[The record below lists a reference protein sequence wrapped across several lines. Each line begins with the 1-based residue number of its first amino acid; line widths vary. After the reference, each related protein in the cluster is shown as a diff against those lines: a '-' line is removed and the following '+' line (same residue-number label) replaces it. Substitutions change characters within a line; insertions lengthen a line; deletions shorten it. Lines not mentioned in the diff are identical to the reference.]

1 MLPGAFGAF
10 DKLPEADNLRTP
22 AFCAGQP
29 PTYPMSN
36 ETITRQPFQAEVRQL
51 LDIVINSLYTDR
63 EIFIRELVSNAADS
77 LEKLRHLRLTETAI
91 FQADQEPQIE
101 ITTDGEAGTITL
113 VDYGIGMTRE
123 ELVQNLGTI
132 AHSGTKAFL
141 QNLEAGA
148 SAAGNVIGRFGVG
161 FYSVFMVAEKVS
173 VFTHSWREEGQ
184 HLCWTS
190 DGRGG
195 YEIEEVPGQSRGCR
209 IVIQLKEEHKEFATA
224 GRLKSILERY
234 SNFVPFPILLAGERV
249 NNVEAL
255 WLKKKSEVTEDQY
268 NEFYKFI
275 AHAWDEPRYRLH
287 FSADAPLVINS
298 LLFVPKENPE
308 RYGMGQMEPG
318 VALYCRRVL
327 IDAKPRGLLPE
338 WLRFVKGVIDS
349 DDLPLNIS
357 RESMQD
363 SALVQKLGDVLTKR
377 MIKMLEA
384 DSKSEPEQYQ
394 EFFKVFSRFIKEG
407 VAVDEKHREALAK
420 LLRFESSMTEPGAL
434 TGFDE
439 YLGRAKD
446 GQKDIY
452 YLMAPSRAAIEAGP
466 YLEAFKARG
475 LEVIYF
481 FEPIDEYVV
490 SSLTEVAEKRL
501 VSASSDDLDLGDAP
515 PSEGEALNEAD
526 TASLCEWLKTTL
538 GSSVESVRA
547 GTRLV
552 NSPAVALQPDG
563 QMSPQMR
570 AMMKAMN
577 QDAGGLAKVILEI
590 NPRHTLI
597 RKLAQ
602 RDKTG
607 DELAPMIAEQIRD
620 NALIAAGLLDT
631 PTAMLARMEKVLT
644 AAL

>member
-1 MLPGAFGAF
+1 
-10 DKLPEADNLRTP
+10 
-22 AFCAGQP
+22 
-29 PTYPMSN
+29 MSN
-36 ETITRQPFQAEVRQL
+36 ETTHHQPFQAEVRQL

-63 EIFIRELVSNAADS
+63 EIFVRELVSNAADS
-77 LEKLRHLRLTETAI
+77 LEKLRHLRLTEAAV
-91 FQADQEPQIE
+91 FDGARDPQIE
-101 ITTDGEAGTITL
+101 ITTDAEAKTITIC
-113 VDYGIGMTRE
+113 DYGIGMTRE

-141 QNLEAGA
+141 QNLEPGA

-173 VFTHSWREEGQ
+173 VFTHSWREEGE

-195 YEIEEVPGQSRGCR
+195 YDIAEAPGQARGCR
-209 IVIQLKEEHKEFATA
+209 MVIQLKEEHAEFAAA
-224 GRLKSILERY
+224 GRLKTILERY
-234 SNFVPFPILLAGERV
+234 SNFVPFPILLDGERV

-255 WLKKKSEVTEDQY
+255 WLKQKSEVTDEQY
-268 NEFYKFI
+268 TEFYKFI

-298 LLFVPKENPE
+298 LLFVPRENPE
-308 RYGMGQMEPG
+308 RYGMGQTEPG

-327 IDAKPRGLLPE
+327 IDPKPRGLLPE

-377 MIKMLEA
+377 LIKMLETE
-384 DSKSEPEQYQ
+384 SKGDAEKYQ
-394 EFFKVFSRFIKEG
+394 EFYKAFSRFLKEG
-407 VAVDEKHREALAK
+407 VAVDDRHRAALCK
-420 LLRFESSMTEPGAL
+420 LLRFESSMTEPGVL

-439 YLGRAKD
+439 YLSRAKD
-446 GQKDIY
+446 GQKEIY
-452 YLMAPSRAAIEAGP
+452 YLTATSRAAIEAGP

-475 LEVIYF
+475 LEVIF
-481 FEPIDEYVV
+481 FLEPIDEYVV
-490 SSLTEVAEKRL
+490 SSLTEVGEKTL
-501 VSASSDDLDLGDAP
+501 VAASSDALDLGDAP
-515 PSEGEALNEAD
+515 PSEGESLTEAQ
-526 TASLCEWLKTTL
+526 TASLCEWLKATL
-538 GSSVESVRA
+538 GDSVESVRA

-552 NSPAVALQPDG
+552 SSPAVALQPDG
-563 QMSPQMR
+563 QLSPQMR
-570 AMMKAMN
+570 AMMKAMS
-577 QDAGGLAKVILEI
+577 QDSGAAARVILEI
-590 NPRHTLI
+590 NPRHTLM
-597 RKLAQ
+597 RKLAL
-602 RDKTG
+602 REKAG
-607 DELAPMIAEQIRD
+607 DELAPLIAEQLRD

-631 PTAMLARMEKVLT
+631 PTSMLARMEKVLA

>member
-1 MLPGAFGAF
+1 M
-10 DKLPEADNLRTP
+10 
-22 AFCAGQP
+22 
-29 PTYPMSN
+29 
-36 ETITRQPFQAEVRQL
+36 
-51 LDIVINSLYTDR
+51 
-63 EIFIRELVSNAADS
+63 SNAADS
-77 LEKLRHLRLTETAI
+77 LEKLRHLRLTESSV
-91 FQADQEPQIE
+91 FESEKDPQIE
-101 ITTDGEAGTITL
+101 ITADAEAQTLTID
-113 VDYGIGMTRE
+113 DYGIGMTRE
-123 ELVQNLGTI
+123 ELVKNLGTI

-148 SAAGNVIGRFGVG
+148 QAAGNVIGRFGVG
-161 FYSVFMVAEKVS
+161 FYSVFMVADKVE
-173 VFTHSWREEGQ
+173 VHTHSWRADAES
-184 HLCWTS
+184 LVWTS

-195 YEIEEVPGQSRGCR
+195 FDIAESPGAHRGCR
-209 IVIQLKEEHKEFATA
+209 IVIHLKDDHKEFAEK
-224 GRLKSILERY
+224 GRVKTILERY
-234 SNFVPFPILLAGERV
+234 SNFVPFPILLEGERV

-298 LLFVPKENPE
+298 LLFIPNENPE

-327 IDAKPRGLLPE
+327 IDPKPRGLLPD
-338 WLRFVKGVIDS
+338 WLRFAKGVIDS

-377 MIKMLEA
+377 LIKMLESEA
-384 DSKSEPEQYQ
+384 KSDTAKYND
-394 EFFKVFSRFIKEG
+394 FYKAFSRFLKEG
-407 VAVDEKHREALAK
+407 VAVDDRHRAALSK
-420 LLRFESSMTEPGAL
+420 LLRFESSFTEPGVL

-439 YLGRAKD
+439 YVSRAKD

-452 YLMAPSRAAIEAGP
+452 YLVAPSRSAIEAGP

-475 LEVIYF
+475 LEVIYL

-490 SSLTEVAEKRL
+490 SSLHEVDDKRL
-501 VSASSDDLDLGDAP
+501 VSAASDDLDLGDAP
-515 PSEGEALNEAD
+515 PTEGESLTEAQ
-526 TASLCEWLKTTL
+526 TTEVCEWLKTTL
-538 GSSVESVRA
+538 GDTVESVRA
-547 GTRLV
+547 GSRLV
-552 NSPAVALQPDG
+552 SSPAVALQPDG

-577 QDAGGLAKVILEI
+577 QDSGGNAKVILEI
-590 NPRHTLI
+590 NPRHPLI
-597 RKLAQ
+597 RKLAL
-602 RDKTG
+602 REKKN
-607 DELAPMIAEQIRD
+607 DELAPLIAEQVRD

>member
-1 MLPGAFGAF
+1 
-10 DKLPEADNLRTP
+10 
-22 AFCAGQP
+22 
-29 PTYPMSN
+29 MST
-36 ETITRQPFQAEVRQL
+36 ETVTHQPFQAEVRQL

-77 LEKLRHLRLTETAI
+77 LEKLRHLRLTESSV
-91 FQADQEPQIE
+91 FESEKEPQIE
-101 ITTDGEAGTITL
+101 ITADAEGKTLTIE
-113 VDYGIGMTRE
+113 DYGIGMTRE
-123 ELVQNLGTI
+123 ELIKNLGTI

-148 SAAGNVIGRFGVG
+148 QAAGNVIGRFGVG
-161 FYSVFMVAEKVS
+161 FYSVFMVADKVE
-173 VFTHSWREEGQ
+173 VYTHSWRPDAES
-184 HLCWTS
+184 LVWTS

-195 YEIEEVPGQSRGCR
+195 FDIAESPGAHRGAR
-209 IVIQLKEEHKEFATA
+209 IVIHLKEEHKEFAEK
-224 GRLKSILERY
+224 GRIKTILERY
-234 SNFVPFPILLAGERV
+234 SNFVPFPILLEGERV

-255 WLKKKSEVTEDQY
+255 WLKKKSEVTDEQY

-275 AHAWDEPRYRLH
+275 GHAWDEPRYRLH

-298 LLFVPKENPE
+298 LLFIPNENPE

-327 IDAKPRGLLPE
+327 IDPKPRGLLPE
-338 WLRFVKGVIDS
+338 WLRFAKGVIDS

-377 MIKMLEA
+377 LIKMLESEA
-384 DSKSEPEQYQ
+384 KSDVEKYND
-394 EFFKVFSRFIKEG
+394 FYKAFSRFLKEG
-407 VAVDEKHREALAK
+407 VAVDHKHRDALSK
-420 LLRFESSMTEPGAL
+420 LLRFESSFTEPGVL

-439 YLGRAKD
+439 YLSRAKD

-452 YLMAPSRAAIEAGP
+452 YLIAPSRAAVEAGP

-515 PSEGEALNEAD
+515 PTEGE
-526 TASLCEWLKTTL
+526 SLTEEQTKEVCEWLKTTL
-538 GSSVESVRA
+538 GDSVESVRA
-547 GTRLV
+547 GSRLV
-552 NSPAVALQPDG
+552 SSPAVALQPEG
-563 QMSPQMR
+563 QLSPQMR

-577 QDAGGLAKVILEI
+577 QDAGGAAKVILEI
-590 NPRHTLI
+590 NPRHALI
-597 RKLAQ
+597 RKLAL
-602 RDKTG
+602 RNKAN
-607 DELAPMIAEQIRD
+607 DELAPLIAEQVRD

>member
-1 MLPGAFGAF
+1 
-10 DKLPEADNLRTP
+10 
-22 AFCAGQP
+22 
-29 PTYPMSN
+29 MST
-36 ETITRQPFQAEVRQL
+36 ETTHHQPFQAEVRQL

-63 EIFIRELVSNAADS
+63 DIFVRELVSNAADS
-77 LEKLRHLRLTETAI
+77 LEKLRHLRLTETDL
-91 FQADQEPQIE
+91 FQVEREPQIE
-101 ITTDGEAGTITL
+101 ITTDSEAKTITI

-173 VFTHSWREEGQ
+173 VFTHSWREDGE

-195 YEIEEVPGQSRGCR
+195 YTIEEAPGQARGCR
-209 IVIQLKEEHKEFATA
+209 MVIQLKEEHAEFAAA
-224 GRLKSILERY
+224 GRLKTILERY
-234 SNFVPFPILLAGERV
+234 SNFVPFPILLDGERV

-255 WLKKKSEVTEDQY
+255 WLKQKSEVNDEQY
-268 NEFYKFI
+268 TEFYKFI

-287 FSADAPLVINS
+287 FSADAPLVINA
-298 LLFVPKENPE
+298 LLFVPRENPE
-308 RYGMGQMEPG
+308 RYGMGQTEPG

-327 IDAKPRGLLPE
+327 IDPKPRGLLPE

-377 MIKMLEA
+377 LIKMLETE
-384 DSKSEPEQYQ
+384 SKGDAEKYQ
-394 EFFKVFSRFIKEG
+394 EFYKAFSRFLKEG
-407 VAVDEKHREALAK
+407 VAVDDRHRDALCK
-420 LLRFESSMTEPGAL
+420 LLRFESSMTEPGVL

-439 YLGRAKD
+439 YLSRAKE
-446 GQKDIY
+446 GQKEIY
-452 YLMAPSRAAIEAGP
+452 YLTATSRAAIEAGP
-466 YLEAFKARG
+466 YVEAFKARG
-475 LEVIYF
+475 LEVIF
-481 FEPIDEYVV
+481 FLEPIDEYVV
-490 SSLTEVAEKRL
+490 SSLTEVGEKRL
-501 VSASSDDLDLGDAP
+501 VAASSDALDLGDAP
-515 PSEGEALNEAD
+515 PSEGESLSEAQ
-526 TASLCEWLKTTL
+526 TASLCEWLKETL
-538 GSSVESVRA
+538 GDSVESVRA

-552 NSPAVALQPDG
+552 SSPAVALQPDG
-563 QMSPQMR
+563 QLSPQMR
-570 AMMKAMN
+570 AMMKAMS
-577 QDAGGLAKVILEI
+577 QDAGNAARVILEI

-597 RKLAQ
+597 RKLAL
-602 RDKTG
+602 REKGG
-607 DELAPMIAEQIRD
+607 DELAPLVAEQLRD

-631 PTAMLARMEKVLT
+631 PTAMLARMEKVLA

>member
-1 MLPGAFGAF
+1 
-10 DKLPEADNLRTP
+10 
-22 AFCAGQP
+22 
-29 PTYPMSN
+29 MSN

-77 LEKLRHLRLTETAI
+77 LEKLRHLRLTESGI
-91 FQADQEPQIE
+91 FQAQQEPSIE
-101 ITTDGEAGTITL
+101 IITNEEARTITL
-113 VDYGIGMTRE
+113 TDYGIGMTRD

-148 SAAGNVIGRFGVG
+148 QAAGNVIGRFGVG

-173 VFTHSWREEGQ
+173 VFTHSWQEDAE

-190 DGRGG
+190 DGMGG
-195 YEIEEVPGQSRGCR
+195 YGIEEVPGQSRGCR
-209 IVIQLKEEHKEFATA
+209 IVIQLKEEHAEYATE
-224 GRLKSILERY
+224 GRIKAILERY
-234 SNFVPFPILLAGERV
+234 SNFVPFPILLDGERI

-255 WLKKKSEVTEDQY
+255 WLKQKSEVSDEQY

-287 FSADAPLVINS
+287 FRADAPLVINS
-298 LLFVPKENPE
+298 LLFIPKENQE

-327 IDAKPRGLLPE
+327 IDPKPRGLLPE

-384 DSKSEPEQYQ
+384 ESKNEPEKYHD
-394 EFFKVFSRFIKEG
+394 FYKAFSRFLKEG
-407 VAVDEKHREALAK
+407 VAVDDKHRESLAK
-420 LLRFESSMTEPGAL
+420 LLRFESSMTEAGVL

-439 YLGRAKD
+439 YLSRTKD

-452 YLMAPSRAAIEAGP
+452 YLVAPSRSAIEAGP

-475 LEVIYF
+475 LEVIFF

-501 VSASSDDLDLGDAP
+501 VSASSDDLELGDAP
-515 PSEGEALNEAD
+515 PTEGTALSEAE
-526 TASLCEWLKTTL
+526 TTTFCEWLKTTL
-538 GSSVESVRA
+538 GNSVESVRA
-547 GTRLV
+547 GSRLV

-563 QMSPQMR
+563 QVSPQMR
-570 AMMKAMN
+570 AMMKAMH
-577 QDAGGLAKVILEI
+577 QDSGGMAKVILEI
-590 NPRHTLI
+590 NPRHILI
-597 RKLAQ
+597 QKLAH
-602 RDKTG
+602 RNKTG
-607 DELAPMIAEQIRD
+607 DELSTMVAEQIRD

-631 PTAMLARMEKVLT
+631 PTAMLGRMEKVLT

>member
-1 MLPGAFGAF
+1 
-10 DKLPEADNLRTP
+10 
-22 AFCAGQP
+22 
-29 PTYPMSN
+29 MSN

-77 LEKLRHLRLTETAI
+77 LEKLRHLRLTESGI
-91 FQADQEPQIE
+91 FQAQQEPSIE
-101 ITTDGEAGTITL
+101 IITNEEARTITL
-113 VDYGIGMTRE
+113 TDYGIGMTRD

-148 SAAGNVIGRFGVG
+148 QAAGNVIGRFGVG

-173 VFTHSWREEGQ
+173 VFTHSWQEDAE

-190 DGRGG
+190 DGMGG
-195 YEIEEVPGQSRGCR
+195 YGIEEVPGQSRGCR
-209 IVIQLKEEHKEFATA
+209 IVIQLKEEHAEYATK
-224 GRLKSILERY
+224 GRIKTILERY
-234 SNFVPFPILLAGERV
+234 SNFVPFPILLDGERI

-255 WLKKKSEVTEDQY
+255 WLKQKSEVSGEQY

-287 FSADAPLVINS
+287 FRADAPLVINS
-298 LLFVPKENPE
+298 LLFIPKENQE

-327 IDAKPRGLLPE
+327 IDPKPRGLLPE

-384 DSKSEPEQYQ
+384 ESKNEPEKYHD
-394 EFFKVFSRFIKEG
+394 FYKAFSRFLKEG
-407 VAVDEKHREALAK
+407 VAVDDKHRESLAK
-420 LLRFESSMTEPGAL
+420 LLRFESSMTEAGVL

-439 YLGRAKD
+439 YLSRTKD

-452 YLMAPSRAAIEAGP
+452 YLVAPSRSAIEAGP

-475 LEVIYF
+475 LEVIFF

-501 VSASSDDLDLGDAP
+501 VSASSDDLELGDAP
-515 PSEGEALNEAD
+515 PTEGTALSEAE
-526 TASLCEWLKTTL
+526 TTTFCEWLKTTL
-538 GSSVESVRA
+538 GNSVESVRA
-547 GTRLV
+547 GSRLV

-563 QMSPQMR
+563 QVSPQMR

-577 QDAGGLAKVILEI
+577 QDSGGMAKVILEI
-590 NPRHTLI
+590 NPRHILI
-597 RKLAQ
+597 QKLAH
-602 RDKTG
+602 RNKTG
-607 DELAPMIAEQIRD
+607 DELSTMVAEQIRD

-631 PTAMLARMEKVLT
+631 PTAMLGRMEKVLT

>member
-1 MLPGAFGAF
+1 
-10 DKLPEADNLRTP
+10 
-22 AFCAGQP
+22 
-29 PTYPMSN
+29 MSN

-77 LEKLRHLRLTETAI
+77 LEKLRHLRLTESGI
-91 FQADQEPQIE
+91 FQAEQEPSIE
-101 ITTDGEAGTITL
+101 IITDEEARTITL
-113 VDYGIGMTRE
+113 TDYGIGMTRD

-148 SAAGNVIGRFGVG
+148 QAAGNVIGRFGVG

-173 VFTHSWREEGQ
+173 VFTHSWQEDAE

-190 DGRGG
+190 DGMGG
-195 YEIEEVPGQSRGCR
+195 YGIEEVPGQSRGCR
-209 IVIQLKEEHKEFATA
+209 IVIHLKEEHAEYATG
-224 GRLKSILERY
+224 GRIKTILERY
-234 SNFVPFPILLAGERV
+234 SNFVPFPILLDGERV

-255 WLKKKSEVTEDQY
+255 WLKQKSEVSDEQY

-287 FSADAPLVINS
+287 FRADAPLVINS
-298 LLFVPKENPE
+298 LLFIPKENQE

-327 IDAKPRGLLPE
+327 IDPKPRGLLPE

-384 DSKSEPEQYQ
+384 ESKNEPEKYHD
-394 EFFKVFSRFIKEG
+394 FYKAFSRFLKEG
-407 VAVDEKHREALAK
+407 VAVDDKHRESLAK
-420 LLRFESSMTEPGAL
+420 LLRFESSMTEAGVL

-439 YLGRAKD
+439 YLSRTKD

-452 YLMAPSRAAIEAGP
+452 YLVAPSRSAIEAGP

-475 LEVIYF
+475 LEVIFF

-501 VSASSDDLDLGDAP
+501 VSASSDDLELGDAP
-515 PSEGEALNEAD
+515 PTEGTALSEAE
-526 TASLCEWLKTTL
+526 TTTFCEWLKTTL
-538 GSSVESVRA
+538 GNSVESVRA

-577 QDAGGLAKVILEI
+577 QDSGGMAKVILEI
-590 NPRHTLI
+590 NPRHILI
-597 RKLAQ
+597 QKLAH
-602 RDKTG
+602 RNKTG
-607 DELAPMIAEQIRD
+607 DELSTLVAEQIRD

-631 PTAMLARMEKVLT
+631 PTAMLGRMEKVLT

>member
-1 MLPGAFGAF
+1 
-10 DKLPEADNLRTP
+10 
-22 AFCAGQP
+22 
-29 PTYPMSN
+29 MSN
-36 ETITRQPFQAEVRQL
+36 ESTHHQPFQAEVRQL

-63 EIFIRELVSNAADS
+63 EIFVRELVSNAADS
-77 LEKLRHLRLTETAI
+77 LEKLRHLRLTEQAI
-91 FQADQEPQIE
+91 YDAGREPQIE
-101 ITTDGEAGTITL
+101 ITADAESKTITL
-113 VDYGIGMTRE
+113 CDYGIGMTRE

-173 VFTHSWREEGQ
+173 VFTHSWREEGE

-195 YEIEEVPGQSRGCR
+195 YDIEVVPGQARGCR
-209 IVIQLKEEHKEFATA
+209 IVIQLKEEHAEFATA
-224 GRLKSILERY
+224 GRLKTVLERY
-234 SNFVPFPILLAGERV
+234 SNFVPFPILLDGERV

-255 WLKKKSEVTEDQY
+255 WLKQKSEVTDEQY
-268 NEFYKFI
+268 TEFYKFI

-298 LLFVPKENPE
+298 LLFVPRENPE
-308 RYGMGQMEPG
+308 RYGMGQTEPG

-327 IDAKPRGLLPE
+327 IDPKPRGLLPE

-377 MIKMLEA
+377 LIKMLETESKA
-384 DSKSEPEQYQ
+384 DAEKYQ
-394 EFFKVFSRFIKEG
+394 EFYKAFSRFLKEG
-407 VAVDEKHREALAK
+407 VAVDDRHRAALCK
-420 LLRFESSMTEPGAL
+420 LLRFESSMTEPGVL

-439 YLGRAKD
+439 YLSRAKD

-452 YLMAPSRAAIEAGP
+452 YLTATSRAAIEAGP

-475 LEVIYF
+475 LEVIF
-481 FEPIDEYVV
+481 FLEPIDEYVV
-490 SSLTEVAEKRL
+490 SSLTEVGEKSL
-501 VSASSDDLDLGDAP
+501 VAASSDALDLGDAP
-515 PSEGEALNEAD
+515 PSEGESLTEAQ
-526 TASLCEWLKTTL
+526 TAALCEWLKATL
-538 GSSVESVRA
+538 GDTVESVRA

-552 NSPAVALQPDG
+552 SSPAVALQPDG
-563 QMSPQMR
+563 QLSPQMR
-570 AMMKAMN
+570 AMMKAMS
-577 QDAGGLAKVILEI
+577 QDSGAAARVILEI
-590 NPRHTLI
+590 NPRHSLM
-597 RKLAQ
+597 RKLAL
-602 RDKTG
+602 REKTG
-607 DELAPMIAEQIRD
+607 DELAPLIAEQLRD

-631 PTAMLARMEKVLT
+631 PTSMLARMEKVLA

>member
-1 MLPGAFGAF
+1 MS
-10 DKLPEADNLRTP
+10 AD
-22 AFCAGQP
+22 
-29 PTYPMSN
+29 S
-36 ETITRQPFQAEVRQL
+36 ITRQPFQAEVRQL

-63 EIFIRELVSNAADS
+63 EIFVRELVSNAADS
-77 LEKLRHLRLTETAI
+77 LEKLRHLRLTETSI
-91 FQADQEPQIE
+91 FQPEQEPRIE
-101 ITTDGEAGTITL
+101 ITTDAEAKTITI
-113 VDYGIGMTRE
+113 VDYGIGMTRD

-148 SAAGNVIGRFGVG
+148 QAAGNVIGRFGVG
-161 FYSVFMVAEKVS
+161 FYSVFMVADKVS
-173 VFTHSWREEGQ
+173 VFTHSWPEEAE

-195 YEIEEVPGQSRGCR
+195 YEIEAVPGQSRGCR
-209 IVIQLKEEHKEFATA
+209 MVIHLKDEHAEFATP
-224 GRLKSILERY
+224 GRIKTVLERY
-234 SNFVPFPILLAGERV
+234 SNFVPFPILLDGERV

-255 WLKKKSEVTEDQY
+255 WLKKKTDVTDEQY

-287 FSADAPLVINS
+287 FSVDAPLVINS
-298 LLFVPKENPE
+298 LLFVPRENPE

-327 IDAKPRGLLPE
+327 IDPKPRGLLPD

-377 MIKMLEA
+377 LIKMLETE
-384 DSKSEPEQYQ
+384 SKSDAEKYHD
-394 EFFKVFSRFIKEG
+394 FYKTFSRFIKEG
-407 VAVDEKHREALAK
+407 VAVDDKHRDALAK
-420 LLRFESSMTEPGAL
+420 LLRFESSMTEPSGL

-439 YLGRAKD
+439 YLGRSKD

-452 YLMAPSRAAIEAGP
+452 YLVAPSRSAIEAGP

-481 FEPIDEYVV
+481 YEPIDEYVV
-490 SSLTEVAEKRL
+490 SSLTEVAGKRL

-515 PSEGEALNEAD
+515 PAEGEALSEED
-526 TASLCEWLKTTL
+526 TTALCEWLKTTL
-538 GSSVESVRA
+538 GSSVEGVRA

-552 NSPAVALQPDG
+552 SSPAVALQPDG

-590 NPRHTLI
+590 NPRHPLI
-597 RKLAQ
+597 RKLAH

-620 NALIAAGLLDT
+620 NALIGAGLLDT

>member
-1 MLPGAFGAF
+1 
-10 DKLPEADNLRTP
+10 
-22 AFCAGQP
+22 
-29 PTYPMSN
+29 MSN

-77 LEKLRHLRLTETAI
+77 LEKLRHLRLTESGI
-91 FQADQEPQIE
+91 FQAQQEPSIE
-101 ITTDGEAGTITL
+101 IITNEEARTITL
-113 VDYGIGMTRE
+113 TDYGIGMTRD

-148 SAAGNVIGRFGVG
+148 QAAGNVIGRFGVG

-173 VFTHSWREEGQ
+173 VFTHSWQEDAE

-190 DGRGG
+190 DGMGG
-195 YEIEEVPGQSRGCR
+195 YGIEEVPGQSRGCR
-209 IVIQLKEEHKEFATA
+209 IVIQLKEEHAEYATK
-224 GRLKSILERY
+224 GRIKTILERY
-234 SNFVPFPILLAGERV
+234 SNFVPFPILLDGERI

-255 WLKKKSEVTEDQY
+255 WLKQKSEVSDEQY

-287 FSADAPLVINS
+287 FRADAPLVINS
-298 LLFVPKENPE
+298 LLFIPKENQE

-327 IDAKPRGLLPE
+327 IDPKPRGLLPE

-384 DSKSEPEQYQ
+384 ESKNEPEKYHD
-394 EFFKVFSRFIKEG
+394 FYKAFSRFLKEG
-407 VAVDEKHREALAK
+407 VAVDDKHRESLAK
-420 LLRFESSMTEPGAL
+420 LLRFESSMTEAGVL

-439 YLGRAKD
+439 YLSRTKD

-452 YLMAPSRAAIEAGP
+452 YLVAPSRSAIEAGP

-475 LEVIYF
+475 LEVIFF

-501 VSASSDDLDLGDAP
+501 VSASSDDLELGDAP
-515 PSEGEALNEAD
+515 PTEGTALSEAE
-526 TASLCEWLKTTL
+526 TTTFCEWLKTTL
-538 GSSVESVRA
+538 GNSVESVRA

-563 QMSPQMR
+563 QISPQMR

-577 QDAGGLAKVILEI
+577 QDSGGMAKVILEI
-590 NPRHTLI
+590 NPRHILI
-597 RKLAQ
+597 QKLAH
-602 RDKTG
+602 RNKTG
-607 DELAPMIAEQIRD
+607 DELSTMVAEQIRD

-631 PTAMLARMEKVLT
+631 PTAMLGRMEKVLT

>member
-1 MLPGAFGAF
+1 
-10 DKLPEADNLRTP
+10 
-22 AFCAGQP
+22 
-29 PTYPMSN
+29 MST
-36 ETITRQPFQAEVRQL
+36 ETVTRQPFQAEVRQL

-77 LEKLRHLRLTETAI
+77 LEKLRHLRLTEPDI
-91 FQADQEPQIE
+91 FQPGEEPRIE
-101 ITTDGEAGTITL
+101 ITTDGEAKTITL
-113 VDYGIGMTRE
+113 TDYGIGMTRD

-148 SAAGNVIGRFGVG
+148 TAAGNVIGRFGVG
-161 FYSVFMVAEKVS
+161 FYSVFMVADNVK
-173 VFTHSWREEGQ
+173 VFTHSWRTEAE

-195 YEIEEVPGQSRGCR
+195 YEIDEVPGQARGCR
-209 IVIQLKEEHKEFATA
+209 IVIQLKEEHAEFASA
-224 GRLKSILERY
+224 GRLKTILERY
-234 SNFVPFPILLAGERV
+234 SNFVPFPILLDGERV
-249 NNVEAL
+249 NHVEAL
-255 WLKKKSEVTEDQY
+255 WLKQKSEVSDEQY

-287 FSADAPLVINS
+287 FSVDAPLVINS
-298 LLFVPKENPE
+298 LLFIPRENPE
-308 RYGMGQMEPG
+308 RYGMGQTEPG

-327 IDAKPRGLLPE
+327 IDPKPRGLLPD

-363 SALVQKLGDVLTKR
+363 SALVHKLGDVLTKR
-377 MIKMLEA
+377 LIKMLEA
-384 DSKSEPEQYQ
+384 ESKSDPEKYQ
-394 EFFKVFSRFIKEG
+394 DFYKAFSRFLKEG
-407 VAVDEKHREALAK
+407 VAVDDKHRDALAK
-420 LLRFESSMTEPGAL
+420 LLRFESSMTEPGVL

-439 YLGRAKD
+439 YLSRAKD

-452 YLMAPSRAAIEAGP
+452 YLVAPSRSAIEAGP

-481 FEPIDEYVV
+481 FEPIDEYVT

-501 VSASSDDLDLGDAP
+501 ISASSDDLELGDAP
-515 PSEGEALNEAD
+515 PAEGEALSEAQ
-526 TASLCEWLKTTL
+526 TAELCEWMKTTL
-538 GSSVESVRA
+538 GSTVESVRA
-547 GTRLV
+547 GTRLIS
-552 NSPAVALQPDG
+552 SPAAALQPDG

-570 AMMKAMN
+570 AMMKAIN
-577 QDAGGLAKVILEI
+577 QDSGGAAKVILEI

-597 RKLAQ
+597 RKLAL

-607 DELAPMIAEQIRD
+607 DELSPLIAEQLRD

-631 PTAMLARMEKVLT
+631 PTAMLARMEKVLA

>member
-1 MLPGAFGAF
+1 
-10 DKLPEADNLRTP
+10 
-22 AFCAGQP
+22 
-29 PTYPMSN
+29 MSN

-77 LEKLRHLRLTETAI
+77 LEKLRHLRLTESGI
-91 FQADQEPQIE
+91 FQAEQEPSIE
-101 ITTDGEAGTITL
+101 IITDEKARTITL
-113 VDYGIGMTRE
+113 TDYGIGMTRD

-148 SAAGNVIGRFGVG
+148 QAAGNVIGRFGVG

-173 VFTHSWREEGQ
+173 VFTHSWQEDAE

-190 DGRGG
+190 DGMGG
-195 YEIEEVPGQSRGCR
+195 YGIEEVPGQSRGCR
-209 IVIQLKEEHKEFATA
+209 IVIQLKEEHAEYATE
-224 GRLKSILERY
+224 GRIKTILERY
-234 SNFVPFPILLAGERV
+234 SNFVPFPILLDGERV

-255 WLKKKSEVTEDQY
+255 WLKQKSEVSDEQY

-287 FSADAPLVINS
+287 FRADAPLVINS
-298 LLFVPKENPE
+298 LLFIPKENQE
-308 RYGMGQMEPG
+308 RYGMGLMEPG

-327 IDAKPRGLLPE
+327 IDPKPRGLLPE

-384 DSKSEPEQYQ
+384 ESKNEPEKYHD
-394 EFFKVFSRFIKEG
+394 FYKAFSRFLKEG
-407 VAVDEKHREALAK
+407 VAVDDKHRESLAK
-420 LLRFESSMTEPGAL
+420 LLRFESSMTEAGVL

-439 YLGRAKD
+439 YLSRTKD

-452 YLMAPSRAAIEAGP
+452 YLVAPSRSAIEAGP

-475 LEVIYF
+475 LEVIFF

-501 VSASSDDLDLGDAP
+501 VSASSDDLELGDAP
-515 PSEGEALNEAD
+515 PTEGTALSEAE
-526 TASLCEWLKTTL
+526 TTTFCEWLKTTL
-538 GSSVESVRA
+538 GNSVESVRA
-547 GTRLV
+547 GSRLV

-563 QMSPQMR
+563 QVSPQMR

-577 QDAGGLAKVILEI
+577 QDSGGMTKVILEI
-590 NPRHTLI
+590 NPRHILI
-597 RKLAQ
+597 QKLAH
-602 RDKTG
+602 RNKTG
-607 DELAPMIAEQIRD
+607 DELSTMVAEQIRD

-631 PTAMLARMEKVLT
+631 PTAMLGRMEKLLT

>member
-1 MLPGAFGAF
+1 
-10 DKLPEADNLRTP
+10 
-22 AFCAGQP
+22 
-29 PTYPMSN
+29 MSN
-36 ETITRQPFQAEVRQL
+36 ETVTKQPFQAEVRQL
-51 LDIVINSLYTDR
+51 LDIVINSLYTER
-63 EIFIRELVSNAADS
+63 EIFVRELVSNAADS
-77 LEKLRHLRLTETAI
+77 LEKLRHLRLTESAI
-91 FQADQEPQIE
+91 FQPEEEPRIE
-101 ITTDGEAGTITL
+101 ITTDDGEKTITIT
-113 VDYGIGMTRE
+113 DYGIGMTRD
-123 ELVQNLGTI
+123 ELIQNLGTI

-141 QNLEAGA
+141 HNLEAGA
-148 SAAGNVIGRFGVG
+148 EAAGNVIGRFGVG
-161 FYSVFMVAEKVS
+161 FYSVFMVADNVR
-173 VFTHSWREEGQ
+173 VFTHSWREEAE

-195 YEIEEVPGQSRGCR
+195 YEIEEVAGQARGCR
-209 IVIQLKEEHKEFATA
+209 MVIHLKEEHAEFAA
-224 GRLKSILERY
+224 KGRLKTILERY
-234 SNFVPFPILLAGERV
+234 SNFVPFPILLDGERV

-255 WLKKKSEVTEDQY
+255 WLKKKSEVTDEQY

-298 LLFVPKENPE
+298 LLFVPRENPE

-327 IDAKPRGLLPE
+327 IDPKPRGLLPE
-338 WLRFVKGVIDS
+338 WLRFAKGVIDS

-377 MIKMLEA
+377 LIKTLETE
-384 DSKSEPEQYQ
+384 SKEDVEKYND
-394 EFFKVFSRFIKEG
+394 FYKAFSRFLKEG
-407 VAVDEKHREALAK
+407 VAVDHKHRDALAK
-420 LLRFESSMTEPGAL
+420 LLRFESSMTEPGVL
-434 TGFDE
+434 TGFDD
-439 YLGRAKD
+439 YLARAKEA
-446 GQKDIY
+446 QKEIY
-452 YLMAPSRAAIEAGP
+452 YLIAPSREAIEAGP
-466 YLEAFKARG
+466 YLEAFRARG
-475 LEVIYF
+475 LEVIYC

-490 SSLTEVAEKRL
+490 SALTEVGEKRL
-501 VSASSDDLDLGDAP
+501 VAASSDDLELGDAP
-515 PSEGEALNEAD
+515 PAEGEALGEAE
-526 TASLCEWLKTTL
+526 TAALCEWLKATL
-538 GSSVESVRA
+538 GDSVESVRA

-552 NSPAVALQPDG
+552 SSPAVALQPDG

-577 QDAGGLAKVILEI
+577 QDAGSLAKVVLEI

-597 RKLAQ
+597 RKLAH
-602 RDKTG
+602 RDKAG

>member
-1 MLPGAFGAF
+1 
-10 DKLPEADNLRTP
+10 
-22 AFCAGQP
+22 
-29 PTYPMSN
+29 MSN

-77 LEKLRHLRLTETAI
+77 LEKLRHLRLTESGI
-91 FQADQEPQIE
+91 FQAQQEPSIE
-101 ITTDGEAGTITL
+101 IITNEEARTITL
-113 VDYGIGMTRE
+113 TDYGIGMTRD

-148 SAAGNVIGRFGVG
+148 QAAGNVIGRFGVG

-173 VFTHSWREEGQ
+173 VFTHSWQEDAE

-190 DGRGG
+190 DGMGG
-195 YEIEEVPGQSRGCR
+195 YGIGEVPGQSRGCR
-209 IVIQLKEEHKEFATA
+209 IVIQLKEEHAEYATK
-224 GRLKSILERY
+224 GRIKTILERY
-234 SNFVPFPILLAGERV
+234 SNFVPFPILLDGERI

-255 WLKKKSEVTEDQY
+255 WLKQKSEVSDEQY

-287 FSADAPLVINS
+287 FRADAPLVINS
-298 LLFVPKENPE
+298 LLFIPKENQE

-327 IDAKPRGLLPE
+327 IDPKPRGLLPE

-384 DSKSEPEQYQ
+384 ESKNEAEKYHD
-394 EFFKVFSRFIKEG
+394 FYKAFSRFIKEG
-407 VAVDEKHREALAK
+407 VAVDDKHRDALAK
-420 LLRFESSMTEPGAL
+420 LLRFESSMTEAGVL

-439 YLGRAKD
+439 YLSRTKD

-452 YLMAPSRAAIEAGP
+452 YLVAPSRSAIEAGP

-475 LEVIYF
+475 LEVIFF

-501 VSASSDDLDLGDAP
+501 VSASSDDLELGDAP
-515 PSEGEALNEAD
+515 PTEGTALSEAE
-526 TASLCEWLKTTL
+526 TTTFCEWLKTTL
-538 GSSVESVRA
+538 GNSVESVRA
-547 GTRLV
+547 GSRLV

-563 QMSPQMR
+563 QVSPQMR

-577 QDAGGLAKVILEI
+577 QDSGGMAKVILEI
-590 NPRHTLI
+590 NPRHILI
-597 RKLAQ
+597 QKLAH
-602 RDKTG
+602 RNKTG
-607 DELAPMIAEQIRD
+607 DELSTMVAEQIRD

-631 PTAMLARMEKVLT
+631 PTAMLGRMEKVLT

>member
-1 MLPGAFGAF
+1 
-10 DKLPEADNLRTP
+10 
-22 AFCAGQP
+22 
-29 PTYPMSN
+29 MSN

-77 LEKLRHLRLTETAI
+77 LEKLRHLRLTESGI
-91 FQADQEPQIE
+91 FQAQQEPSIE
-101 ITTDGEAGTITL
+101 IITNEEARTITL
-113 VDYGIGMTRE
+113 TDYGIGMTRD

-148 SAAGNVIGRFGVG
+148 QAAGNVIGRFGVG

-173 VFTHSWREEGQ
+173 VFTHSWQEDAE

-190 DGRGG
+190 DGMGG
-195 YEIEEVPGQSRGCR
+195 YGIEEVPGQSRGCR
-209 IVIQLKEEHKEFATA
+209 IVIQLKEEHAEYATK
-224 GRLKSILERY
+224 GRIKTILERY
-234 SNFVPFPILLAGERV
+234 SNFVPFPILLDGERI

-255 WLKKKSEVTEDQY
+255 WLKQKSEVSGEQY

-287 FSADAPLVINS
+287 FRADAPLVINS
-298 LLFVPKENPE
+298 LLFIPKENQE

-327 IDAKPRGLLPE
+327 IDPKPRGLLPE

-384 DSKSEPEQYQ
+384 ESKNEPEKYHD
-394 EFFKVFSRFIKEG
+394 FYKAFSRFLKEG
-407 VAVDEKHREALAK
+407 VAVDDKHRESLAK
-420 LLRFESSMTEPGAL
+420 LLRFESSMTEAGVL

-439 YLGRAKD
+439 YLSRTKD

-452 YLMAPSRAAIEAGP
+452 YLVAPSRSAIEAGP

-475 LEVIYF
+475 LEVIFF

-501 VSASSDDLDLGDAP
+501 VSASSDDLELGDAP
-515 PSEGEALNEAD
+515 PTEGTALSEAE
-526 TASLCEWLKTTL
+526 TTTFCEWLKTTL
-538 GSSVESVRA
+538 GNSVESVRA
-547 GTRLV
+547 GSRLV

-563 QMSPQMR
+563 QVSPQMR

-577 QDAGGLAKVILEI
+577 QDSGGMTKVILEI
-590 NPRHTLI
+590 NPRHILI
-597 RKLAQ
+597 QKLAH
-602 RDKTG
+602 RNKTG
-607 DELAPMIAEQIRD
+607 DELSTMVAEQIRD

-631 PTAMLARMEKVLT
+631 PTAMLGRMEKVLT

>member
-1 MLPGAFGAF
+1 MS
-10 DKLPEADNLRTP
+10 AD
-22 AFCAGQP
+22 
-29 PTYPMSN
+29 S
-36 ETITRQPFQAEVRQL
+36 ITRQPFQAEVRQL

-63 EIFIRELVSNAADS
+63 EIFVRELVSNAADS
-77 LEKLRHLRLTETAI
+77 LEKLRHLRLTETSI
-91 FQADQEPQIE
+91 FQPEQEPRIE
-101 ITTDGEAGTITL
+101 ITTDAEAKTITIL
-113 VDYGIGMTRE
+113 DYGIGMTRD

-148 SAAGNVIGRFGVG
+148 QAAGNVIGRFGVG
-161 FYSVFMVAEKVS
+161 FYSVFMVADKVS
-173 VFTHSWREEGQ
+173 VFTHSWPEEAE

-195 YEIEEVPGQSRGCR
+195 YEIEAVPGQSRGCR
-209 IVIQLKEEHKEFATA
+209 MVIHLKDEHAEFATP
-224 GRLKSILERY
+224 GRIKTVLERY
-234 SNFVPFPILLAGERV
+234 SNFVPFPILLDGERV

-255 WLKKKSEVTEDQY
+255 WLKKKTDVTDEQY

-298 LLFVPKENPE
+298 LLFVPRENPE

-327 IDAKPRGLLPE
+327 IDPKPRGLLPD

-377 MIKMLEA
+377 LIKMLETESRSDA
-384 DSKSEPEQYQ
+384 EKYHDFYKT
-394 EFFKVFSRFIKEG
+394 FSRFIKEG
-407 VAVDEKHREALAK
+407 VAVDDKHRDALAK
-420 LLRFESSMTEPGAL
+420 LLRFESSMTEPSVL
-434 TGFDE
+434 TGFDD
-439 YLGRAKD
+439 YLSRSKD

-452 YLMAPSRAAIEAGP
+452 YLVAPSRSAIEAGP

-481 FEPIDEYVV
+481 YEPIDEYVV
-490 SSLTEVAEKRL
+490 SSLTEVAGKRL

-515 PSEGEALNEAD
+515 PAEGEALSDED
-526 TASLCEWLKTTL
+526 TTALCEWLKTTL
-538 GSSVESVRA
+538 GSSVEGVRA

-552 NSPAVALQPDG
+552 SSPAVALQPDG

-590 NPRHTLI
+590 NPRHPLI
-597 RKLAQ
+597 RKLAH

-620 NALIAAGLLDT
+620 NALIGAGLLDT